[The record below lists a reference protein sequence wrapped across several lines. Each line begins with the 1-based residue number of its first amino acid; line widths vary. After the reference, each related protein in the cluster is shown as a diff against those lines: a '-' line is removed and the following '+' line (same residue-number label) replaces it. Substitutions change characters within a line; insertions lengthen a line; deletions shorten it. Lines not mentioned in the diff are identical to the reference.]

1 MAQNDYNQNSDGYI
15 EKLVTI
21 NRVAKVVKG
30 GRQFGF
36 TALTVVGDGNGR
48 VGLGYGKAREVPL
61 AIQKAM
67 EKARR
72 DMKTVVLNDGTL
84 QYPLTGRHGAARV
97 YMQPA
102 SDGTGIIAGGAMR
115 AVFEAVGVHNVLAKI
130 IGTNNPINVVR
141 ATINGLVS
149 MQSPE
154 SVAAKRGKTVAEI
167 KGEYEQQV
175 FESHSRSQHAWAT
188 QEPSGLRPWFGIAPN
203 ASDRRSDRY
212 T

>member
-1 MAQNDYNQNSDGYI
+1 MANNDFNQSSDGYI

-36 TALTVVGDGNGR
+36 TALTVVGDGKGR

-72 DMKTVVLNDGTL
+72 DMRTVVLNDGTL
-84 QYPLTGRHGAARV
+84 QYALKGRHGAARV

-102 SDGTGIIAGGAMR
+102 SEGTGIIAGGAMR
-115 AVFEAVGVHNVLAKI
+115 AVFEAVGVRNVLAKI

-141 ATINGLVS
+141 ATIQGLTA
-149 MQSPE
+149 MQNPE
-154 SVAAKRGKTVAEI
+154 SVAAKRGKSVEEI
-167 KGEYEQQV
+167 KGE
-175 FESHSRSQHAWAT
+175 SA
-188 QEPSGLRPWFGIAPN
+188 
-203 ASDRRSDRY
+203 
-212 T
+212 